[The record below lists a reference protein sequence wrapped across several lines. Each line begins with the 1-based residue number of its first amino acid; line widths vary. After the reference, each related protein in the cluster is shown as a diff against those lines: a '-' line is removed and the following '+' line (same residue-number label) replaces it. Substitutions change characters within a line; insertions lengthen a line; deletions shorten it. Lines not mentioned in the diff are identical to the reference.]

1 MARPAAITRDMPYE
15 PGHVTLLLVDMQR
28 IWVEPDLDPAYPNA
42 TPDDYLYRELRHSNC
57 LRDFSTAARNATL
70 FSVAPNSTGQQKKAC
85 KRSEHSDSVRFSL
98 TPTGSIRSPRPS
110 RHRITI
116 ETTPASTE
124 AGTI

>member
-70 FSVAPNSTGQQKKAC
+70 DDYVYCELRYRTIPNQSHGFNGAEDE
-85 KRSEHSDSVRFSL
+85 R
-98 TPTGSIRSPRPS
+98 PR
-110 RHRITI
+110 R
-116 ETTPASTE
+116 
-124 AGTI
+124 